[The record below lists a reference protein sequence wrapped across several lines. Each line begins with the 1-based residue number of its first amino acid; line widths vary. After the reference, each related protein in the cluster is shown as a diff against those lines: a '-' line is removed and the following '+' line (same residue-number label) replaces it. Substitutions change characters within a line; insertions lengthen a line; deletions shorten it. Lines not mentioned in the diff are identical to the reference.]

1 MRPFRLACLA
11 YLTVALPGPTL
22 GLVWPSMEVSF
33 LEPVGALGILLAF
46 GVTASAHNRRR
57 WL

>member
-1 MRPFRLACLA
+1 
-11 YLTVALPGPTL
+11 
-22 GLVWPSMEVSF
+22 MEVSF